1 MKRLLNLWLL
11 FVGLFPAAAQ
21 PTPSPAGHWEGA
33 IQLPATTLA
42 IRVDLAETQGAWSG
56 SIDIPV
62 QALRNFALGG
72 VSVSNSAVRFFMP
85 NVPGDPAF
93 AGNVSNNGQSIAG
106 QFTQGGQS
114 VPFQLQRTER
124 AASSTGET
132 PSQGLP
138 GKGLAGHWQGS
149 LKPTPVIE
157 LRLGLEITNSPTGQP
172 NGVLV
177 SLDQGHSRIPL
188 SSVTETNA
196 EVSLK
201 IALIGGSFDG
211 RFNADGSE
219 LVGQW
224 QQGGRK
230 TPLVFKRLA
239 QAVALHR
246 PQEPK
251 RPYPYA
257 EEEVRVENRAAGV
270 TLAGTLTLPR
280 GTGPHPAVVLISGSG
295 PQDRDEYVLSHR
307 PFLVLADHLT
317 RAGIAV
323 LRYDDRGVAK
333 STGDFSTATHLDFTE
348 DALAAVNWLKARP
361 EIDAKRIG
369 LVGHSEGG
377 VVAPLVAVKQPDDI
391 AFLVLL
397 AGVGVPMDELLVRQG
412 IDLGRVM
419 GMDEKTLAKIAAA
432 QRAMYPKL
440 IAAKTRAEAETI
452 VRQANV
458 EQLAEYTPEQRQ
470 AMGLTDDMLER
481 QVQMASSPWF
491 RQLLAH
497 DPRPTLRRVKC
508 PVLALNGEKD
518 LQVASKD
525 NLDAIAT
532 ALKAGGNTLV
542 KTIEFP
548 GLNHLFQTCTT
559 GAISEYGQIEETFNP
574 VALQAVSEWI
584 TEQVKK

>member
-1 MKRLLNLWLL
+1 MKHLFALWLL

-21 PTPSPAGHWEGA
+21 SPSSPAGHWEGA

-42 IRVDLAETQGAWSG
+42 IRVDLAKAQSAWSG

-62 QALRNFALGG
+62 QSLRDFKLGDVRVEG
-72 VSVSNSAVRFFMP
+72 ASVRFAMP
-85 NVPGDPAF
+85 NIPGDPAF
-93 AGNVSNNGQSIAG
+93 VGTVSTNGQSLTG

-114 VPFQLQRTER
+114 FPFQLQRTVR

-149 LKPTPVIE
+149 IKPRPVIE

-188 SSVTETNA
+188 SSVTETNG

-201 IALIGGSFDG
+201 IALIGGSFEG
-211 RFNADGSE
+211 RFNPDGSE
-219 LVGQW
+219 LAGEW
-224 QQGGRK
+224 EQGGRK

-251 RPYPYA
+251 KPYPYT

-270 TLAGTLTLPR
+270 TLAGTLTLPH
-280 GTGPHPAVVLISGSG
+280 GAGPYPAVVLISGSG

-323 LRYDDRGVAK
+323 LRYDDRGVAR

-348 DALAAVNWLKARP
+348 DALAAVNWLKTRP

-369 LVGHSEGG
+369 LIGHSEGG
-377 VVAPLVAVKQPDDI
+377 VVAPLAAVKQPDDI

-397 AGVGVPMDELLVRQG
+397 AGVGVPLEELLVRQG

-419 GMDEKTLAKIAAA
+419 GMDEKTLTRIAAS

-440 IAAKTRAEAETI
+440 IAAKTRAEAEAI
-452 VRQANV
+452 VRETST
-458 EQLAEYTPEQRQ
+458 EQLAEYTPEQRR
-470 AMGLTDDMLER
+470 AMGPTDAMIES
-481 QVQMASSPWF
+481 QVQMVSSPWF
-491 RQLLAH
+491 RQLIAH
-497 DPRPTLRRVKC
+497 DPRPTLHRVKC

-518 LQVASKD
+518 LQVACSD
-525 NLDAIAT
+525 NLAAIAA
-532 ALKAGGNTLV
+532 ALRDGGNTRV
-542 KTIEFP
+542 TTHAFP

-574 VALQAVSEWI
+574 AALQAVSGWI
-584 TEQVKK
+584 RGVTKR